1 MFYTAI
7 LVIRSLGFIIDHSFF
22 LILLI
27 KLFSGMGTHF
37 WSRNYTRT
45 TVLNEIINCQEK
57 VKNVYS
63 LNTCSIVNSIV
74 PFFKMTLLKEI
85 YAPRSNFITKIG
97 FWRRK
102 LRLSRRLSPTWPVLN
117 FLLPYIILA
126 WQPRLFKITP
136 WKREIIKYIVSGSI
150 YEPTTL

>member
-1 MFYTAI
+1 MIKKPVYILYTVGQNNLKCVCLFYTAI

-63 LNTCSIVNSIV
+63 LNTCSIVNNII
-74 PFFKMTLLKEI
+74 PFFQKYSFKKEKISTNLLNHS
-85 YAPRSNFITKIG
+85 YSVLG
-97 FWRRK
+97 FFC
-102 LRLSRRLSPTWPVLN
+102 LASSPGVQNTGATV
-117 FLLPYIILA
+117 IH
-126 WQPRLFKITP
+126 
-136 WKREIIKYIVSGSI
+136 
-150 YEPTTL
+150 